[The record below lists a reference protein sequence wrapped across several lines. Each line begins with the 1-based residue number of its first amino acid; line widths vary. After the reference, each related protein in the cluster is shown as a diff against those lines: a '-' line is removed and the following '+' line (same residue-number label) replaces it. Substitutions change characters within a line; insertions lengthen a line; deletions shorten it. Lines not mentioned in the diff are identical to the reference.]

1 MSRKKSLTGAVPGVT
16 THAALFCAVAALALC
31 VGQPCASAG
40 DDLLHA
46 LSPVTDAMLAKPAAA
61 DWLLRRGN
69 FAGWGFS
76 TLDEINTGNVGRLG
90 LAWAW
95 DMEPGYQEEAPL
107 AHDGVLFL
115 ANPQNVV
122 QALDGRTGDLL
133 WEYRRALPKVEG
145 GYHNDL
151 FSRARGTIALHDD
164 KVFLA
169 TADAHIVALYAHTG
183 KVIWDTAVADYRH
196 GYTFTGG
203 PMAAHGKV
211 IAGISGCT
219 NPGTGGCFIVALDAK
234 TGAEAWRTKTI
245 AQPGSPG
252 DDSWHGLPAEKR
264 NGGSVWTSGSYDPAL
279 NLFYSGTGG
288 PIPHSEIARGTGNGA
303 VLYTDSTLALDADTG
318 KIVWFHQ
325 YLPRDQWN
333 LDHTFEQ
340 VLADIDVDGHP
351 RQALLT
357 IGKPGVLWALDRAT
371 GKFLWERETTYQN
384 VYKHIDAETG
394 QVALNESLIPA
405 KLDETKFVCPSDYGG
420 KLWMASAYN
429 PTSKTLFVPL
439 NNLCMDWKVVAQE
452 PLPGEDYGR
461 GRMEFRHPPD
471 NDGDIG
477 RVDAI
482 GLDNKQTLWSQTRH
496 PYWTSSLLATAGGV
510 VFGGDA
516 NRRLIAFDAANG
528 KILWQLPLNSLPGG
542 FPMTYMAGGK
552 QYVAIP
558 VGPSLIGNRVT
569 HQLTPEIPV
578 RSGGSTLLVFTL
590 PDGRRE

>member
-1 MSRKKSLTGAVPGVT
+1 MTLTSFKASLVPIVLVALDLWILFGHT
-16 THAALFCAVAALALC
+16 PHAATEESPL
-31 VGQPCASAG
+31 QK
-40 DDLLHA
+40 
-46 LSPVTDAMLAKPAAA
+46 LSPVTDAMLAKPAAD
-61 DWLLRRGN
+61 DWLMRRGN
-69 FAGWGFS
+69 FASWGFS
-76 TLDEINTGNVGRLG
+76 SLDQITTGNVGALR

-95 DMEPGYQEEAPL
+95 NMELGYQEEAPL

-115 ANPQNVV
+115 ANPHNVV

-133 WEYRRALPKVEG
+133 WEYRRELPKVEG

-164 KVFLA
+164 KVFLT
-169 TADAHIVALYAHTG
+169 TADAHIAALDAHTG
-183 KVIWDTAVADYRH
+183 KVIWDTAVADHRQ

-203 PMAAHGKV
+203 PLAAHGKV

-219 NPGTGGCFIVALDAK
+219 NPGTSGCFIVALDAK
-234 TGAEAWRTKTI
+234 TGSEVWRTKTI
-245 AQPGSPG
+245 VQPGSPG
-252 DDSWHGLPAEKR
+252 DASWHGLPAEKR

-288 PIPHSEIARGTGNGA
+288 PIPHAEIARGTGNGA
-303 VLYTDSTLALDADTG
+303 VLYTDSTLALNADTG
-318 KIVWFHQ
+318 NIVWFHQ
-325 YLPRDQWN
+325 FLPGDQWN
-333 LDHTFEQ
+333 LDHVFEQ

-357 IGKPGVLWALDRAT
+357 LGKPGILWAIDRRT

-384 VYKHIDAETG
+384 VYKHIDAKTG
-394 QVALNESLIPA
+394 DAALDKSLFPT

-429 PTSKTLFVPL
+429 PVSKTLFVPL
-439 NNLCMDWKVVAQE
+439 NNLCMDWKIVAQE
-452 PLPGEDYGR
+452 PTPGEDYGR
-461 GRMEFRHPPD
+461 GRLEFRHPP
-471 NDGDIG
+471 NVSDIG

-482 GLDNKQTLWSQTRH
+482 HLDNNRTRWSHTRR
-496 PYWTSSLLATAGGV
+496 PYWTSSLLATAGGI

-516 NRRLIAFDAANG
+516 NRRLIAFDGISG
-528 KILWQLPLNSLPGG
+528 KILWQLPLNSQPGG

-558 VGPSLIGNRVT
+558 VGLSLIGNRASR
-569 HQLTPEIPV
+569 QLTPEIPV
-578 RSGGSTLLVFTL
+578 PSQGSTLLVFAL
-590 PDGRRE
+590 PDGQWR

>member
-1 MSRKKSLTGAVPGVT
+1 M
-16 THAALFCAVAALALC
+16 
-31 VGQPCASAG
+31 
-40 DDLLHA
+40 
-46 LSPVTDAMLAKPAAA
+46 
-61 DWLLRRGN
+61 RRGN

-76 TLDEINTGNVGRLG
+76 TLDQINTGNVGSLR

-95 DMEPGYQEEAPL
+95 NMEPGYQEEAPL

-115 ANPQNVV
+115 ANPRNVV
-122 QALDGRTGDLL
+122 QALDARTGDLL
-133 WEYRRALPKVEG
+133 WEYRRELPKVDG

-164 KVFLA
+164 SVFLA
-169 TADAHIVALYAHTG
+169 TADAHIVALDAHSG
-183 KVIWDTAVADYRH
+183 KVIWDTAVADYQQ

-203 PMAAHGKV
+203 PLAARGKV

-219 NPGTGGCFIVALDAK
+219 NPGTSGCFIVALDGK
-234 TGAEAWRTKTI
+234 TGTEVWRSKTI

-252 DDSWHGLPAEKR
+252 DESWHGLPVEKR

-288 PIPHSEIARGTGNGA
+288 PIPHSEIVRGTGDGA
-303 VLYTDSTLALDADTG
+303 VLYTDSTLALNGDTG

-340 VLADIDVDGHP
+340 VLADIDVDRHP

-357 IGKPGVLWALDRAT
+357 LGKPGILWALDRRT
-371 GKFLWERETTYQN
+371 GTFLWERETTYQN

-394 QVALNESLIPA
+394 QVALNETLIPS
-405 KLDETKFVCPSDYGG
+405 KLDETKFACPSDYGG

-429 PTSKTLFVPL
+429 PASKTLFVPL
-439 NNLCMDWKVVAQE
+439 NNLCMNWKIVAQE
-452 PLPGEDYGR
+452 PLLGEDYGR
-461 GRMEFRHPPD
+461 GRMEFRHAPND
-471 NDGDIG
+471 NGDIG

-482 GLDNKQTLWSQTRH
+482 NLDNKQTQWSQARH

-516 NRRLIAFDAANG
+516 NRRLVAFDGASG
-528 KILWQLPLNSLPGG
+528 KILWQLPLNSQPGG

-558 VGPSLIGNRVT
+558 VGPSLIGNRVI

-578 RSGGSTLLVFTL
+578 PSNGSTLLVFAL
-590 PDGRRE
+590 PDGRQE